1 MVHDAEDGAD
11 DEVPLVI
18 ETDENEA
25 QTHVDPP
32 HLDGLDAHHGH
43 EVDAVQLRFPPPTNA
58 TPPTLPLSGILSSH
72 YHTYKLNNH
81 KYSSLVMLNPH
92 GGSVTTRP
100 PRNPLVDHWKQTQF
114 YARRRGDARAAPV

>member
-1 MVHDAEDGAD
+1 MHFEPREITGDPLRPLSDRQRAARRLNVLNSSAISFAQNMVHDAEDGAD

-43 EVDAVQLRFPPPTNA
+43 DSADEWGWGETIVLVPWTAVGTIIID
-58 TPPTLPLSGILSSH
+58 G
-72 YHTYKLNNH
+72 YHVPRIRR
-81 KYSSLVMLNPH
+81 SLGL
-92 GGSVTTRP
+92 
-100 PRNPLVDHWKQTQF
+100 L
-114 YARRRGDARAAPV
+114 

>member
-72 YHTYKLNNH
+72 YHTYKLNLKTNT
-81 KYSSLVMLNPH
+81 S
-92 GGSVTTRP
+92 
-100 PRNPLVDHWKQTQF
+100 TQ
-114 YARRRGDARAAPV
+114 A